1 MEPDPMRRLALLA
14 CLTVLPALATHAAG
28 PKAAEARAEARDLL
42 SFSVGLETSIGK
54 GQVPVLAKALA
65 ERFRKAGFAD
75 GDIHVVPYKD
85 TASLVVRYRGDGTGG
100 RAIGFM
106 AHMDVVAANR
116 SDWKRDPF
124 TLTEENG
131 YFFGRGTLDIK
142 SEVALITATMLRLKR
157 EGFVPTRDLVV
168 IFSGDEETAQ
178 ETIEDLAVKHR
189 DLVDVEYALN
199 GDGGGGLLDEKT
211 GKPSHYTV
219 QGAEKYSIGF
229 SLTATNPGG
238 HSSRP
243 RPDNAI
249 YDLATALKA
258 IQGYAFPVRWND
270 WTLGDL
276 TAASETVGGQTGAYL
291 ARFIANHSDQE
302 ATDALS
308 RDGSYVGKLRT
319 TCVATMLQG
328 GHAENALPQSAT
340 ATINCRVFPGTKPDE
355 VQATLQR
362 LAGPSIAITRKY
374 EPIQSDPSPLRKD
387 IIDAIGKAIT
397 ASTGET
403 VRVIPEQAAY
413 ATDGSVMRNHGIP
426 TYGTEAIFTK
436 DSEAFAH
443 GLDERIPVAS
453 YYQGLV
459 FWDSVIHTLAG
470 HAH

>member
-1 MEPDPMRRLALLA
+1 MRLFAVIALTLAL
-14 CLTVLPALATHAAG
+14 PASAASLAG
-28 PKAAEARAEARDLL
+28 PTSAEARAEAREILAY
-42 SFSVGLETSIGK
+42 SVGLETSIGK
-54 GQVPVLAKALA
+54 GQVPVLANALA
-65 ERFRKAGFAD
+65 DRFRKAGFPAAD
-75 GDIHVVPYKD
+75 VHVIPYLE
-85 TASLVVRYRGDGTGG
+85 TASLVVRYRGTGTGG

-124 TLTEENG
+124 KLIEENG

-142 SEVALITATMLRLKR
+142 SEVALISATMLRLKR

-178 ETIEDLAVKHR
+178 ATIDDLVTHHR
-189 DLVDVEYALN
+189 DLVDVEFALN
-199 GDGGGGLLDEKT
+199 GDGGGGALDEKT
-211 GKPSHYTV
+211 GKPVSYSV
-219 QGAEKYSIGF
+219 QGAEKYSVAF

-249 YDLATALKA
+249 YDLATALKS
-258 IQGYAFPVRWND
+258 IQGYGFPVKWND

-276 TAASETVGGQTGAYL
+276 KASSETVGGETGAYL
-291 ARFIANHSDQE
+291 MRFVANHEDKG
-302 ATDALS
+302 AIDALS
-308 RDGSYVGKLRT
+308 RDGGYVGKLRT

-340 ATINCRVFPGTKPDE
+340 ATINCRVFPGTKPEE
-355 VQATLQR
+355 VQESLQL
-362 LAGPSIAITRKY
+362 LAGGAIKIERKY
-374 EPIQSDPSPLRKD
+374 EPIQSDPSPLRSD
-387 IIDAIGKAIT
+387 VLAAVEKAAA
-397 ASTGET
+397 ASVGQA

-413 ATDGSVMRNHGIP
+413 ATDGSVFRNHGIP

-459 FWDSVIHTLAG
+459 FWDSIIHSLASQS
-470 HAH
+470 H

>member
-1 MEPDPMRRLALLA
+1 MRLFAAALAFS
-14 CLTVLPALATHAAG
+14 LPAMAAQPMG
-28 PKAAEARAEARDLL
+28 PTSEQARAEARELL
-42 SFSVGLETSIGK
+42 AYSVGLETSIGK
-54 GQVPVLAKALA
+54 GQVPVLAQALA
-65 ERFRKAGFAD
+65 DRFKKAGFAEA
-75 GDIHVVPYKD
+75 DIHIIPYKE
-85 TASLVVRYRGDGTGG
+85 TASLVVRYRGNGTGG
-100 RAIGFM
+100 RPIGFM

-142 SEVALITATMLRLKR
+142 SEVALISATMLRLKR

-178 ETIEDLAVKHR
+178 DTIEDLATHHR
-189 DLVDVEYALN
+189 DLVDVEFALN
-199 GDGGGGLLDEKT
+199 GDGGGGALDEKT
-211 GKPSHYTV
+211 GKPSQYAL

-229 SLTATNPGG
+229 ALTAINPGG

-258 IQGYAFPVRWND
+258 IQGYSFPVKWND
-270 WTLGDL
+270 WTLADL
-276 TAASETVGGQTGAYL
+276 KAASETVGGQTGTYL
-291 ARFIANHSDQE
+291 ARFVANHGDTE
-302 ATDALS
+302 AIEALS
-308 RDGSYVGKLRT
+308 RDGAYVGKLRT

-340 ATINCRVFPGTKPDE
+340 ATINCRVFPGTPPSE
-355 VQATLQR
+355 VEATLRR
-362 LAGPSIAITRKY
+362 LAGPAISVTRKY
-374 EPIQSDPSPLRKD
+374 EPIESDPSPLRPD
-387 IIDAIGKAIT
+387 VLAAVEQAVT
-397 ASTGET
+397 ASVGQR

-413 ATDGSVMRNHGIP
+413 ATDGSVFRNHGIP

-436 DSEAFAH
+436 ESEAFAH

-453 YYQGLV
+453 YYQGLI
-459 FWDSVIHTLAG
+459 FWDSMIHTLAG
-470 HAH
+470 ARR